1 MINGNDP
8 KNEFEKIDFEKNGL
22 ETDEPEKTEPEKTEP
37 EKTES
42 EKTETDNWD
51 EKPKYD
57 GPEEKRY
64 YTQYTPPTPGN
75 GIIPERPVMPPRD
88 ADGKTSKILGFIGL
102 ALALCLNQIAGI
114 VLGIIGL
121 CKANKSIRTLGYK
134 SSDANVGKVLGIIN
148 IIVGCL
154 MFALI
159 VAYAAFFY
167 SSLFEW
173 VEEFANEGTPSDFD
187 WSITA

>member
-1 MINGNDP
+1 MTNGNDP
-8 KNEFEKIDFEKNGL
+8 KNEFEKIDFGKIDFGS
-22 ETDEPEKTEPEKTEP
+22 TEPEKTEP
-37 EKTES
+37 ENPGF
-42 EKTETDNWD
+42 DNWD

-88 ADGKTSKILGFIGL
+88 SDGKTSKILGFIGI

-121 CKANKSIRTLGYK
+121 CKANKSIRNLGYK
-134 SSDANVGKVLGIIN
+134 SSDAAVGKVFGILN
-148 IIVGCL
+148 IVLGCL
-154 MFALI
+154 MLVFIISYVCFLI
-159 VAYAAFFY
+159 YTG
-167 SSLFEW
+167 LFEEM
-173 VEEFANEGTPSDFD
+173 VNEGTTTD
-187 WSITA
+187 WSHMA

>member
-1 MINGNDP
+1 MTNGNDP
-8 KNEFEKIDFEKNGL
+8 KNEFEKIDFEKNDFGS
-22 ETDEPEKTEPEKTEP
+22 TEPEKTEP
-37 EKTES
+37 EP
-42 EKTETDNWD
+42 EKNGFDNWD

-88 ADGKTSKILGFIGL
+88 SDGKTSKILGFIGL
-102 ALALCLNQIAGI
+102 ALVLCLNQIAGI

-134 SSDANVGKVLGIIN
+134 SPDANTGKVLGIIN
-148 IIVGCL
+148 IVVGCL
-154 MFALI
+154 MFVFVTAC
-159 VAYAAFFY
+159 VAFFY
-167 SSLFEW
+167 SELIEA
-173 VEEFANEGTPSDFD
+173 VEEFANEGTPSEFD